1 MVRWLV
7 TTGADA
13 DLDELRTTL
22 EGLGCEVS
30 GDAPTPLGDEQV
42 IQVVGPEDL
51 PARVPTD
58 STPVKGVYPDSQME
72 LY

>member
-1 MVRWLV
+1 VRWLV

-13 DLDELRTTL
+13 DLEDLRTKL

-30 GDAPTPLGDEQV
+30 HEPPTPLGDEQV
-42 IQVVGPEDL
+42 VRVVGPDDL
-51 PARVPTD
+51 PAKVTVEAAPIR
-58 STPVKGVYPDSQME
+58 GIYPDSEME